1 MEGISE
7 VRGRIIESLQDYN
20 ATLKKEL
27 LANRKVGDDN
37 EQKSRSSCL
46 LIHGVEEANN
56 EDTDKYCLDIVNKEV
71 GVDLCLADIERSHRI
86 GPRKAQTT
94 QSTRPRPIIVRFA
107 SMRKRMEVYRNKKR
121 LKGKDFVI
129 TESLTSAR
137 YDLYQKAKNKFG
149 VKNTWTSKGRI
160 FTKIDNIVKHI
171 DCAAALT

>member
-7 VRGRIIESLQDYN
+7 VRGKIIESLQDFN
-20 ATLKKEL
+20 ATLKK
-27 LANRKVGDDN
+27 VDDN

-56 EDTDKYCLDIVNKEV
+56 DDTDKYCLDIVNKEV
-71 GVDLCLADIERSHRI
+71 SVDLCSADIERSHRI
-86 GPRKAQTT
+86 GPRKVKTT
-94 QSTRPRPIIVRFA
+94 RSTRLRPIIVRFA

-137 YDLYQKAKNKFG
+137 YDLDQKAKNKFV
-149 VKNTWTSKGRI
+149 VKNTWTSEGEI
-160 FTKIDNIVKHI
+160 LTKIDIVKHI